1 MLNFLKKTPEL
12 LQSVAA
18 IWLILVAITIFA
30 EVTFRNFGLFL
41 GADQIVQNSV
51 PAIVFLQVPFA
62 IASGTMLRTTLIYDF
77 FKERGKRIVNRI
89 SYIIGVLL
97 FTGIAVGGWTDMIKG
112 WEIGEYQGIG
122 AIEFPVY
129 PIRTVI
135 IFSSII
141 IVIIYSTLII
151 KTFVNDKKQ
160 TLNLNL

>member
-12 LQSVAA
+12 LQSIAA

-97 FTGIAVGGWTDMIKG
+97 FTGIAIGGWTDMIKG

-141 IVIIYSTLII
+141 VVLIYLSLII
-151 KTFVNDKKQ
+151 KSIISKKD
-160 TLNLNL
+160 

>member
-12 LQSVAA
+12 LQSIAA

-151 KTFVNDKKQ
+151 KTFVNDRKQ
-160 TLNLNL
+160 TLNLN

>member
-1 MLNFLKKTPEL
+1 MIFLKK
-12 LQSVAA
+12 
-18 IWLILVAITIFA
+18 
-30 EVTFRNFGLFL
+30 EVKDL
-41 GADQIVQNSV
+41 
-51 PAIVFLQVPFA
+51 
-62 IASGTMLRTTLIYDF
+62 
-77 FKERGKRIVNRI
+77 VNRI

-151 KTFVNDKKQ
+151 KTFVNDKNK
-160 TLNLNL
+160 LLI

>member
-77 FKERGKRIVNRI
+77 FKERGKRIVNRT

-160 TLNLNL
+160 TLNLN